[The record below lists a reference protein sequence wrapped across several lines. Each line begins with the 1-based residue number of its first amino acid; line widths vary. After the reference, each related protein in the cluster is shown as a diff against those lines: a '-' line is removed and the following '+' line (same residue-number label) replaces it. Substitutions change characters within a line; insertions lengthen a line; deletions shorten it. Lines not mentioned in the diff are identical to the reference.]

1 MAKTVT
7 FEDPHGIG
15 APITLQKAVIPSD
28 LPDAE
33 IRRDHIPEPDPY
45 YVDLGMLYRL
55 AALEQV
61 RGRRFEGIPLHLA
74 LRGHMGTGKD
84 HDLEQFAALLG
95 LPYYR

>member
-33 IRRDHIPEPDPY
+33 IRRDHIPEPDPC
-45 YVDLGMLYRL
+45 LLYTSPSPR
-55 AALEQV
+55 
-61 RGRRFEGIPLHLA
+61 
-74 LRGHMGTGKD
+74 D
-84 HDLEQFAALLG
+84 
-95 LPYYR
+95 